1 MKHLLLVRHAE
12 SPFNYHNC
20 KDFDRPLN
28 NQGIEDAKV
37 MATQL
42 IKNKFLPDLIVSS
55 GANRALTTSQ
65 IIAKNISYQEN
76 KIELNNDIYNASIE
90 DVISILHNVPDKYEK
105 IMLTGHNPAFHLLS
119 QTLSGTNVIKFPPC
133 CMFLIQF
140 NIEFWSLLDR
150 GEKQIMIYPQLFR

>member
-42 IKNKFLPDLIVSS
+42 IKNKFSPDLIVSS

-65 IIAKNISYQEN
+65 IIAENISYQEN
-76 KIELNNDIYNASIE
+76 KIESYLE
-90 DVISILHNVPDKYEK
+90 E
-105 IMLTGHNPAFHLLS
+105 
-119 QTLSGTNVIKFPPC
+119 
-133 CMFLIQF
+133 
-140 NIEFWSLLDR
+140 IEFQEFNV
-150 GEKQIMIYPQLFR
+150 EKMYEYAYS